1 MESALSGL
9 GVAQGFALAG
19 YFAARLARGAP
30 VPTRVV
36 SSPLLRCKATALF
49 SAERL
54 GLAVEPDERLTEIAH
69 GTWEGRYRD
78 ELARNDPTRYR
89 AWREDPAHVSF
100 DGGESLTDVLSRWRA
115 VAVDL
120 ASRADD
126 ILVVTHDAVV
136 RCALVDLQALG
147 LRDFWNV
154 SVENAAFAIVD
165 NDGTELRLTTPFFAE
180 HLRGLRADV
189 ASQAL

>member
-1 MESALSGL
+1 
-9 GVAQGFALAG
+9 
-19 YFAARLARGAP
+19 
-30 VPTRVV
+30 
-36 SSPLLRCKATALF
+36 
-49 SAERL
+49 
-54 GLAVEPDERLTEIAH
+54 
-69 GTWEGRYRD
+69 
-78 ELARNDPTRYR
+78 
-89 AWREDPAHVSF
+89 
-100 DGGESLTDVLSRWRA
+100 VLSRWRA

-120 ASRADD
+120 ASHADD